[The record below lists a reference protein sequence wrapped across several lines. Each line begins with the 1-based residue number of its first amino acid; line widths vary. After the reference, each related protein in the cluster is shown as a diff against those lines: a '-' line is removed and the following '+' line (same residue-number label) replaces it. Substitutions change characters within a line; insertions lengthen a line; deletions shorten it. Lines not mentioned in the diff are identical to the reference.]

1 MKNAHV
7 LRMAAA
13 LLTPADESASG
24 GTSAGGTSDSGTS
37 NGGTST
43 TTPPSSG
50 GTTLVSLTDGAV
62 PTVSIVKVS
71 MSDPMV
77 AERLRLLLETAV
89 RMLYC
94 YGVLSGK
101 KMEEPIY
108 PLLGD
113 NEFPLPDALASVA
126 ACYAAWLFTGEER
139 FKLAW
144 QSGLDG
150 YLASLE
156 AVIEP
161 IVEKVKV

>member
-1 MKNAHV
+1 M
-7 LRMAAA
+7 
-13 LLTPADESASG
+13 
-24 GTSAGGTSDSGTS
+24 
-37 NGGTST
+37 
-43 TTPPSSG
+43 
-50 GTTLVSLTDGAV
+50 
-62 PTVSIVKVS
+62 PTVSIVKVP

-94 YGVLSGK
+94 HGALSGK
-101 KMEEPIY
+101 KPEEPIY

-113 NEFPLPDALASVA
+113 NEFPLPDGLASVA

-161 IVEKVKV
+161 IVEKVKL

>member
-7 LRMAAA
+7 LRMAVA
-13 LLTPADESASG
+13 LLTPAEETASDGTSDSTTSSG
-24 GTSAGGTSDSGTS
+24 GTSSGGT
-37 NGGTST
+37 
-43 TTPPSSG
+43 SSG
-50 GTTLVSLTDGAV
+50 GTTLVSLAATETTV
-62 PTVSIVKVS
+62 PTASIVKVS
-71 MSDPMV
+71 LGDPMV

-94 YGVLSGK
+94 KGVLSGK

-113 NEFPLPDALASVA
+113 KEFPLPDALASVA

-139 FKLAW
+139 LRIAW

-161 IVEKVKV
+161 IVEKV

>member
-13 LLTPADESASG
+13 LLTPAEELASEESA
-24 GTSAGGTSDSGTS
+24 
-37 NGGTST
+37 NGGSSDDGSSDGGSST
-43 TTPPSSG
+43 APPSSG
-50 GTTLVSLTDGAV
+50 GTTLMSLTDGAV

-94 YGVLSGK
+94 HGVLSGK

-126 ACYAAWLFTGEER
+126 ACYTAWLFTGEER

-144 QSGLDG
+144 QCGLDG